1 MPQGDLRWARPG
13 ERTFAMAIREKYPD
27 EWADTSD
34 STLEGIFTH
43 KYPGQY
49 DDIPR
54 TVPPGQTAEGLEQY
68 QRDRARGFRPRR
80 TIGGTLKDLLITAG
94 SQTLGA
100 FPGTAVGLADLATG
114 IAGRGTP
121 VGDWVGSTRGG
132 SIEERQRLLES
143 FLSPA
148 QQYASQR
155 VGEAEGVRG
164 TLEAVRRNPSVIP
177 QTVVGALPHM
187 LAGAGIGR
195 GALWG
200 VGKVAPKLVGALRP
214 VAPAVGE
221 GMVSGAQ
228 TAGQVREQMGG
239 LTPGQA
245 GLAAGSG
252 FLTGALT
259 RIGGRIAREIGVA
272 DIDSVLAGVQTDSGL
287 RRNVVQRILA
297 GMVQEGVLEELPQ
310 SIQEQIAQNQAT
322 GQPLGTGVSQ
332 AGVLGFFAGA
342 IVGGGTQMGPTPTPP
357 PLVRLEMEAM
367 RASAEN
373 EAVNTRRASLQARN
387 APSADINQA
396 IEDGFASYEKA
407 QAAIAAYNEERQR
420 LGLSG
425 VQDQPIPEVIQEAL
439 ADDTA
444 APPPDV
450 TTETIPRPTT
460 TDADVVDVWDHKG
473 NHRQVTVIERSAQG
487 SILADIDGK
496 EVLVQGSTDQ
506 PWGLQNPNDP
516 SFNPGRASSVTT
528 DDQYTPLKDRTD
540 DQLRELYGREQTRN
554 REVVAQRVAGS
565 AIWETAQNIFAIKKE
580 LQRRGLSIP
589 TPEGVSAPPVT
600 PVEAGVP
607 VGEPVTLAAPP
618 DAPTVPVPP
627 IVAEPETAPT
637 PVVEPT
643 PTVVTPAE
651 AEVGVPPVTPS
662 DQEARGPEVVSP
674 QMPDDRQDPTTLR
687 RPGPG
692 AGLGVV
698 ASTREVRVSSIIA
711 DLNKGLGDIPLVVEE
726 LRRLPRTEEGGR
738 AAGVYRSPER
748 SIAMQRANDL
758 DTYLHEAGHDM
769 DISLLQIPRR
779 KQIWTGELLKLG
791 APTSRPR
798 YTQTARLRE
807 GAAEFFRL
815 YLADPGTAQTEA
827 PLYFKEFERKLAKY
841 PQAAKVLKQAQAGI
855 AQVQGFT
862 PTERITRRVR
872 YTEDEPSTLARL
884 FDQARTPEQN
894 LIYDDQ
900 VTNLEEALI
909 TAKTSTERTAIEEQ
923 IKTIQNRRLARPLS
937 TAVQE
942 VAIDD
947 LVGLKQAVMTM
958 AAGHPLATTENAYV
972 MARLARGAGGMASS
986 FVESDQGVTL
996 ADGTPLGPSLKQA
1009 LEPVLDTFEKG
1020 DQQIFEAYLISLR
1033 VLELHD
1039 RGLPQA
1045 ITQSEAKDIIQE
1057 VKQRPDFAAFEKAR
1071 DAIYA
1076 HQDAVL
1082 EYAIDGG
1089 LLTQEQADTIR
1100 KVNRFYVP
1108 FNRAQDDRA
1117 PAGILNRATEL
1128 SGARR
1133 GIAGQRAPIQRIGK
1147 SGKDLL
1153 PPLQQIIAN
1162 DFAWV
1167 SAVEQNRAMLAL
1179 TDQAAGRRRGQK
1191 GVAMPDSARWMERIP
1206 APIAA
1211 TRFAGEQLRSTLTGR
1226 LDEIGIE
1233 LPPAELDSLLDI
1245 YVTVFTPTKAA
1256 REGDDTVSVMKQGK
1270 REYWEVKNQSLLN
1283 AISAVGP
1290 KDMARWLQWAQSPA
1304 RLLRAGA
1311 TLAPGFI
1318 IRNPARDTLVA
1329 WLQSRHGF
1337 LPVVDTV
1344 LGLYEQFRPESVARD
1359 LFYRHGIAQATLA
1372 GNDRNQRELAI
1383 KNMGKSG
1390 LQRVVQNPID
1400 LLRALSSQM
1409 EVASRLGE
1417 FKLALE
1423 SGGQERGV
1431 LSRLFGPKLDPNQW
1445 DENVIATAA
1454 LAARDVTT
1462 DFQRAGSWSREINRW
1477 DAFFNAQVQGVTRM
1491 GETALRDPA
1500 GMSMKLGLMGLMS
1513 TALWFG
1519 NADDEEYQ
1527 ELPEWEKH
1535 IYWHVKLPGNTTWF
1549 RIPKPFDYGYVADF
1563 TEAGLDLIA
1572 KEDPRRLRQ
1581 IKDQFVGES
1590 WGETAAN
1597 LIPSVVLP
1605 LLEVWSNYNSFR
1617 DTNIIR
1623 PWDLGL
1629 DTDLQY
1635 NDFTSDTAKALGKI
1649 IPVAPANLDHL
1660 IFGYT
1665 ASLGRIAVG
1674 GLDMALRSLDLAEP
1688 SRRPARQLQ
1697 QQFVIG
1703 NFLRTRSFGAS
1714 SRSIQDIYDFSTAVT
1729 DLEASIRTDQE
1740 RRDPTRAA
1748 RRRATMEQEWWWP
1761 RRGPIMA
1768 QRKRFTALGKRIRA
1782 IYEAPQSR
1790 MSQSQKREEL
1800 NQIYESMARGA
1811 ASALGRPFPD
1821 DE

>member
-34 STLEGIFTH
+34 HTLEAIFAR
-43 KYPGQY
+43 KYPGEY

-54 TVPPGQTAEGLEQY
+54 TVPPGQTVEGLEQY
-68 QRDRARGFRPRR
+68 QKDRAREFRPRR
-80 TIGGTLKDLLITAG
+80 TVGGTLKDLLITG
-94 SQTLGA
+94 TSQTMGA
-100 FPGTAVGLADLATG
+100 IPGSAVGLADLATG
-114 IAGRGTP
+114 LTGAGTP
-121 VGDWVGSTRGG
+121 VGDWVASTPGG

-143 FLSPA
+143 FYSPA
-148 QQYASQR
+148 QQYDSQR
-155 VGEAEGVRG
+155 VGEAEGVRE

-177 QTVVGALPHM
+177 HALVGAAPHM
-187 LAGAGIGR
+187 LAGAGIAR
-195 GALWG
+195 GALAT
-200 VGKVAPKLVGALRP
+200 VGKVAPKVAAAFRP
-214 VAPAVGE
+214 VAPALGE
-221 GMVSGAQ
+221 GVVSGAQ
-228 TAGQVREQMGG
+228 TSAQVRHQTGG

-252 FLTGALT
+252 LLTGALT
-259 RIGGRIAREIGVA
+259 RIGGRIAKEIGVA
-272 DIDSVLAGVQTDSGL
+272 DIDSVLAGVQTNSGL
-287 RRNVVQRILA
+287 RRNVVQRILS
-297 GMVQEGVLEELPQ
+297 GIVQEGVLEELPQ
-310 SIQEQIAQNQAT
+310 SMQEQMAQNKAT
-322 GQPLGTGVSQ
+322 GQPLWTGVSQ
-332 AGVLGFFAGA
+332 AGVLGLLTGGILGAGPQ
-342 IVGGGTQMGPTPTPP
+342 IGRTPTPP
-357 PLVRLEMEAM
+357 PLVKLEMEAM
-367 RASAEN
+367 KASADN
-373 EAVNTRRASLQARN
+373 EAVNTRREALIDRN
-387 APSADINQA
+387 ASVEDIEQA
-396 IEDGFASYEKA
+396 VKDSEAAFEKA
-407 QAAIAAYNEERQR
+407 QADIVAYDEERQR
-420 LGLSG
+420 LGLSP
-425 VQDQPIPEVIQEAL
+425 VQDVRPDL
-439 ADDTA
+439 AA
-444 APPPDV
+444 
-450 TTETIPRPTT
+450 
-460 TDADVVDVWDHKG
+460 KG
-473 NHRQVTVIERSAQG
+473 
-487 SILADIDGK
+487 
-496 EVLVQGSTDQ
+496 
-506 PWGLQNPNDP
+506 
-516 SFNPGRASSVTT
+516 
-528 DDQYTPLKDRTD
+528 
-540 DQLRELYGREQTRN
+540 
-554 REVVAQRVAGS
+554 
-565 AIWETAQNIFAIKKE
+565 
-580 LQRRGLSIP
+580 
-589 TPEGVSAPPVT
+589 T
-600 PVEAGVP
+600 PVETVETGT
-607 VGEPVTLAAPP
+607 PVTLTAIRTLERAPDP
-618 DAPTVPVPP
+618 GLEDTFQQRIEPSGEATSYVAGTSLSREQAVKTPPGQETVQVSLKNPYVIPFNTEVDERGNTDP
-627 IVAEPETAPT
+627 AYNENSWKAKLSQQYDGKTGEALTQALQNEGYDGVVTTKIVRGETGIDEI
-637 PVVEPT
+637 VVFNRNESLSPLT
-643 PTVVTPAE
+643 DQTVVTPAE
-651 AEVGVPPVTPS
+651 TEVGVPPVTPS

-674 QMPDDRQDPTTLR
+674 QMPDDGQDPTTPR

-692 AGLGVV
+692 AGLGVPS
-698 ASTREVRVSSIIA
+698 STREVRVSSVIEDIR
-711 DLNKGLGDIPLVVEE
+711 KGLGGIPLSVEQ
-726 LRRLPRTEEGGR
+726 LRRLPRMKEGGR
-738 AAGVYRSPER
+738 VLGVFRSPER
-748 SIAMQRANDL
+748 SIAMLRANDL
-758 DTYLHEAGHDM
+758 GTYLHEAGHDM

-779 KQIWTGELLKLG
+779 KQVWTPELLKLG
-791 APTSRPR
+791 APTSRPH

-815 YLADPGTAQTEA
+815 YLEEPGDAQTKA
-827 PLYFKEFERKLAKY
+827 PQYFKEFERKLAKY
-841 PQAAKVLKQAQAGI
+841 PQAAKVLKQAQADI
-855 AQVQGFT
+855 VQVQGFT
-862 PTERITRRVR
+862 PTERVTRRMR
-872 YTEDEPSTLARL
+872 YAKDEPSTLARV

-900 VTNLEEALI
+900 ITNLEEALI
-909 TAKTSTERTAIEEQ
+909 TAKTATERTAIHKEMAA
-923 IKTIQNRRLARPLS
+923 IQNRRLARPLS
-937 TAVQE
+937 TAAQE

-1009 LEPVLDTFEKG
+1009 LEPVLDAFDKG
-1020 DQQIFEAYLISLR
+1020 DQQIFEAYLVSLR

-1045 ITQSEAKDIIQE
+1045 ITQSEAKNIIQE
-1057 VKQRPDFAAFEKAR
+1057 VKQRPDFVAFEKAR
-1071 DAIYA
+1071 EAIYA

-1108 FNRAQDDRA
+1108 FNRAQDESE
-1117 PAGILNRATEL
+1117 PTGFLNRAAEL

-1133 GIAGQRAPIQRIGK
+1133 GIAGQRAPIQRIGE
-1147 SGKDLL
+1147 SAKDLL

-1191 GVAMPDSARWMERIP
+1191 GVAVPDSARWLQRIP
-1206 APIAA
+1206 GPIAA
-1211 TRFAGEQLRSTLTGR
+1211 TRFAGEQLRATLIER
-1226 LDEIGIE
+1226 LDETGIE
-1233 LPPAELDSLLDI
+1233 LPAAELDSLLDI
-1245 YVTVFTPTKAA
+1245 YVTVFTPAQAA
-1256 REGDDTVSVMKQGK
+1256 RKGDNTVSVMKKGK
-1270 REYWEVKNQSLLN
+1270 REYWQVNNQSLLN
-1283 AISAVGP
+1283 AIAAVGP
-1290 KDMARWLQWAQSPA
+1290 KDMARWMQWAQSPA

-1318 IRNPARDTLVA
+1318 LRNPARDTLVA

-1337 LPVVDTV
+1337 LPGVDTV

-1383 KNMGKSG
+1383 KNIGKSG

-1400 LLRALSSQM
+1400 LMRALSSQM

-1423 SGGQERGV
+1423 AGGQERGV
-1431 LSRLFGPKLDPNQW
+1431 LGRLFGPKLDPNEW

-1477 DAFFNAQVQGVTRM
+1477 DAFFNAQVQGVARM
-1491 GETALRDPA
+1491 GETAQRDPV
-1500 GMSMKLGLMGLMS
+1500 GTSMKLGLMGLMS

-1519 NADDEEYQ
+1519 NAEDDEYQ

-1549 RIPKPFDYGYVADF
+1549 RMPKPFDYGYVADF
-1563 TEAGLDLIA
+1563 VEAGLDLIA
-1572 KEDPRRLRQ
+1572 KEDPRRLKQ

-1665 ASLGRIAVG
+1665 ASLGRIAVS
-1674 GLDMALRSLDLAEP
+1674 GLDVALRSLDLAEP

-1697 QQFVIG
+1697 QEFVIG

-1714 SRSIQDIYDFSTAVT
+1714 SRSIQDIYDFSTAVR
-1729 DLEASIRTDQE
+1729 DLEASMRTDE
-1740 RRDPTRAA
+1740 DRGDPARA
-1748 RRRATMEQEWWWP
+1748 RRRRARIEQEPWWP

-1790 MSQSQKREEL
+1790 MSPSQKREEL
-1800 NQIYESMARGA
+1800 NRIYESMTRGA
-1811 ASALGRPFPD
+1811 ASALGRPLPD